1 MKHIFLLLILL
12 AGLELMASESYDC
25 QSRLLAGELDSN
37 SFFVSEDNF
46 DKGLLEDE
54 SQFALAAVKAI
65 HAQVGCENVALASEQ
80 VSCREIKE
88 LDQSSKVCLL
98 ESSAGMYFIVPDFMG
113 NARVVFN
120 RWD

>member
-1 MKHIFLLLILL
+1 MKSIILLLILL
-12 AGLELMASESYDC
+12 AGLELSASESYDC

-37 SFFVSEDNF
+37 SFYVSEDNF
-46 DKGLLEDE
+46 AKSLDEDP
-54 SQFALAAVKAI
+54 SQFALSAVRVI
-65 HAQVGCENVALASEQ
+65 HAQVGCQNIELSLAK

-98 ESSAGMYFIVPDFMG
+98 ESDEGVYFIVPDFLG
-113 NARVVFN
+113 NARIVFN